1 VANIQE
7 MLMQLITSLGG
18 GNKESGGVPGVE
30 QRVMEEVMKTINNSQ
45 QENDFGSGSDQYDRY
60 VDRQHASK
68 VYNNEPMTMY
78 NWEDGGFDMAK
89 KEPEILAELLQNL
102 NFNINGW
109 NRENPLER

>member
-1 VANIQE
+1 
-7 MLMQLITSLGG
+7 
-18 GNKESGGVPGVE
+18 
-30 QRVMEEVMKTINNSQ
+30 
-45 QENDFGSGSDQYDRY
+45 
-60 VDRQHASK
+60 
-68 VYNNEPMTMY
+68 MY